1 MATKLLDLDAVSNEV
16 EFSLKLNGKT
26 HEMVEP
32 TVEDFIKT
40 MKKLEDMPLNVTPR
54 QELEMAIDMIVSVFP
69 TVKRGDLTKLGL
81 SKVRKISDFV
91 RQASGQQVEVDQKEG
106 EKKEGEGNVQAAS

>member
-1 MATKLLDLDAVSNEV
+1 MATKLLDLDAVTNEV
-16 EFSLKLNGKT
+16 EFTLKLNGTT

-32 TVEDFIKT
+32 TVEDFLKT
-40 MKKLEDMPLNVTPR
+40 MKKLEDMPLNATPR

-69 TVKRGDLTKLGL
+69 TIKREELVSLGI

-91 RQASGQQVEVDQKEG
+91 RQASGQQVEVEQAEGGQKD
-106 EKKEGEGNVQAAS
+106 GEGKDKAAS